1 MHAPQSQIE
10 RLFWSFDMNALAG
23 LVASAFIFTGA
34 ALASPKAEADVF
46 TDDLSRCLISS
57 TDDADKIAVMRW
69 MFGAMSVH
77 PELADLSSTTLSQRT
92 ASDISMA
99 RLFKRLMM
107 KDCRTE
113 ADQLMTVSGESGFEA
128 AFEVLGQSAMIT
140 LMNNDRVNEAIL
152 NYVQY
157 LD

>member
-1 MHAPQSQIE
+1 M
-10 RLFWSFDMNALAG
+10 MKTLAG
-23 LVASAFIFTGA
+23 MVMSALIFMGTALVTHE
-34 ALASPKAEADVF
+34 AEADVF
-46 TDDLSRCLISS
+46 SDDLSRCLISS

-77 PELADLSSTTLSQRT
+77 PELADLSSTTTPQRT
-92 ASDISMA
+92 ASDIAMA

-107 KDCRTE
+107 RDCRVE
-113 ADQLMTVSGESGFEA
+113 ADQLMTVSGDSGFEA

-140 LMNNDRVNEAIL
+140 LMSNDRVNEAIL

>member
-1 MHAPQSQIE
+1 MK
-10 RLFWSFDMNALAG
+10 ALAG
-23 LVASAFIFTGA
+23 WVMSVSLFSSAVLVAPS
-34 ALASPKAEADVF
+34 AEADVF

-92 ASDISMA
+92 AGDISMA

-107 KDCRTE
+107 KDCRAE
-113 ADQLMTVSGESGFEA
+113 ADRLMTVGGDSGFEA

-140 LMNNDRVNEAIL
+140 LMSNDRVNEAIL